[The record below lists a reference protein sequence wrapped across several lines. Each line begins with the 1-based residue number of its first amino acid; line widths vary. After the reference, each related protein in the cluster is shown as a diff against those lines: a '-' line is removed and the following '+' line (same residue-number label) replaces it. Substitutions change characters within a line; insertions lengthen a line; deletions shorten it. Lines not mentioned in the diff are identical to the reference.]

1 MARSFGQLSDALR
14 NVNCSEDVEKKKVCV
29 GIKNAAGDI
38 VTVVLVLWD
47 ETRQLFVSLITAIGD
62 GKHAAVQIPK

>member
-1 MARSFGQLSDALR
+1 MW
-14 NVNCSEDVEKKKVCV
+14 KKESVRV

-47 ETRQLFVSLITAIGD
+47 EARQLFVSLITAIGD
-62 GKHAAVQIPK
+62 GKHAAVRIPK